1 MGRGRRIIRILLLVP
16 ALLAG
21 LLAPMRGAAG
31 APDPRFGVVAAH
43 EAPWAAADLGVGWTT
58 VPFRWDNI
66 QPNGPADWNP
76 PLSDE
81 QLALELALGRQ
92 VVGVLTGIPSWAA
105 DPITG
110 LPRGLETAPDDPEN
124 LWAVFVGTVVRRY
137 NRSD

>member
-66 QPNGPADWNP
+66 QPNSPADWNP
-76 PLSDE
+76 PPL
-81 QLALELALGRQ
+81 R
-92 VVGVLTGIPSWAA
+92 
-105 DPITG
+105 
-110 LPRGLETAPDDPEN
+110 
-124 LWAVFVGTVVRRY
+124 
-137 NRSD
+137 